1 MNYCPFTDS
10 ISLYILWW
18 KYILLLEL
26 QRYLSVLALSLFIL
40 LLFDCATVIPINHL
54 YLALCWHFEWWL
66 KLSRSSILFSGSH
79 TKFKISF
86 SLCFSFNIFWIY
98 SESERVE
105 CFNEYN
111 DIFEEYL
118 KKPTKAAF
126 ENDTEWQ
133 VNWWSLV

>member
-10 ISLYILWW
+10 ISLYILSW

-26 QRYLSVLALSLFIL
+26 QRQRSVLALSLSFCSAA
-40 LLFDCATVIPINHL
+40 FCPVPRHPVIPINHL

-79 TKFKISF
+79 TNSKLAFPSAFLITSFK
-86 SLCFSFNIFWIY
+86 IY
-98 SESERVE
+98 SEEEREE

-111 DIFEEYL
+111 DILFKKLL
-118 KKPTKAAF
+118 KQHLRMILSDRWT
-126 ENDTEWQ
+126 DGH
-133 VNWWSLV
+133 